1 MSCAAGQLYGRVA
14 VVTGAAGQVGS
25 AIVSTLLQAGAS
37 VVGVVRRQPARQSEK
52 SGDGDGRGV
61 LLVRADVRNQ
71 QDVKRAVT
79 QAIRQF
85 GKIDILV
92 NNAAA
97 RGPTAPVTKLTL
109 KAWQEVIDTNLTG
122 PFLFSRECLRH
133 MVKQN
138 EGQVINISSVVARW
152 AYPLRAPYAASKA
165 ALISLTLT
173 LAQEAGRANVRVN
186 AVCPGPVEGEALQG
200 VLNERAQALEIS
212 PDEMERRFMRPA
224 ALGRKVTAD
233 DISRLVLFLCSDAA
247 RNVTGQV
254 IDVSAGYGLYPGI

>member
-1 MSCAAGQLYGRVA
+1 M
-14 VVTGAAGQVGS
+14 
-25 AIVSTLLQAGAS
+25 
-37 VVGVVRRQPARQSEK
+37 VGVVRRRPPRQSAD
-52 SGDGDGRGV
+52 SGGGDGRR
-61 LLVRADVRNQ
+61 LFFVRADVRNQ
-71 QDVKRAVT
+71 QDVKRAVS

-97 RGPTAPVTKLTL
+97 RGPTAPVTNLTL
-109 KAWQEVIDTNLTG
+109 KEWQEVLDTNLTG
-122 PFLFSRECLRH
+122 PFLFSRECLKY

-173 LAQEAGRANVRVN
+173 LAQEAGCANVRVN
-186 AVCPGPVEGEALQG
+186 AVCPGPVEGKALHG
-200 VLNERAQALEIS
+200 VLNERARVLGIS
-212 PDEMERRFMRPA
+212 RDEMERRFMGPA
-224 ALGRKVTAD
+224 ALGRKITAD
-233 DISRLVLFLCSDAA
+233 DISRMVLFLCSDAA